1 MRLLFF
7 VELTP
12 EEKAQ
17 RVAKAI
23 RKQTA
28 EVGERWER
36 LMGHAGTW
44 QEQVDRVLDKL
55 QDLQSSMDQL
65 DLRLAQ
71 AEELK
76 AEWQPVGDLLI
87 DSLQD
92 HIDKTSVRYCSC
104 QCESSVNSS
113 WIIKSKNDNS
123 VIIHS

>member
-1 MRLLFF
+1 M
-7 VELTP
+7 
-12 EEKAQ
+12 
-17 RVAKAI
+17 AKAI

-76 AEWQPVGDLLI
+76 VGWQPVGELLI

-92 HIDKTSVRYCSC
+92 HIDKTTVRYCSC
-104 QCESSVNSS
+104 QYYEF
-113 WIIKSKNDNS
+113 KKNDNS

>member
-1 MRLLFF
+1 M
-7 VELTP
+7 
-12 EEKAQ
+12 
-17 RVAKAI
+17 AKAI

-36 LMGHAGTW
+36 LMGHAGNW

-76 AEWQPVGDLLI
+76 AGWQPVGDLLI

-92 HIDKTSVRYCSC
+92 HIDKTTVRYCFLP
-104 QCESSVNSS
+104 V
-113 WIIKSKNDNS
+113 
-123 VIIHS
+123 

>member
-1 MRLLFF
+1 M
-7 VELTP
+7 
-12 EEKAQ
+12 
-17 RVAKAI
+17 AKAI

-76 AEWQPVGDLLI
+76 AGWQPVGELLI
-87 DSLQD
+87 DSLQN
-92 HIDKTSVRYCSC
+92 HIDKTTVRYCSC
-104 QCESSVNSS
+104 QYESSVYSS
-113 WIIKSKNDNS
+113 WIMKSNFFLILSSFTRDFISNLYDFLLWSIK
-123 VIIHS
+123 